1 MKQRFLVGSRAFFA
15 GIDGFKSPNRNILEL
30 VGNPAFLAGKEQNE
44 RVTRIYKYTRQ
55 PAPKMI
61 ADAVASGDAK
71 KLGKFLVPDVAR
83 AIGMTIKD
91 LQALQPLV
99 DRLDKKQAYQKV
111 IYDAYVENGGFVMTN
126 EQLQAAYKAYKE
138 AE

>member
-91 LQALQPLV
+91 LQALQPLRKLHRPLR
-99 DRLDKKQAYQKV
+99 RLLHRFRSHQRSR
-111 IYDAYVENGGFVMTN
+111 
-126 EQLQAAYKAYKE
+126 QLSRSTRRLLPIRTRTE
-138 AE
+138 M